1 MMMASKFSVLED
13 TRFPIIS
20 LDAGAAAAG
29 GVEKMIAD
37 FETLLMD
44 GHPFV
49 LFMGGK
55 HRGSEQSHD
64 DQKRW
69 VLWLKENRDRMAT
82 TCRGVVS
89 VKDTSSDPAL
99 QEKQAAG
106 IQAMMGIPVKLAADV
121 EEADRIAAKL
131 MN

>member
-1 MMMASKFSVLED
+1 MTVPNLTVLD
-13 TRFPIIS
+13 SSLFPIIR
-20 LDAGAAAAG
+20 LDAGKTASAG
-29 GVEKMIAD
+29 IEAMIAD
-37 FETLLMD
+37 FESLLAD
-44 GHPFV
+44 GHAFV
-49 LFMGGK
+49 LSMGGR

-89 VKDTSSDPAL
+89 VRDTLSDPAL

-121 EEADRIAAKL
+121 EEADRIAAEL